1 MMPSQNPP
9 PRRFGRT
16 MAWGLAVTLGA
27 VVLREL
33 TRPRAARGRL
43 IDWDHIEAQAL
54 RRCGEGSEPA
64 IDPLAVHAYETM
76 ALELAPSLDQA
87 FGPPSSGATGALY
100 PPLRPVGR
108 REWVRFNVRIFRRM
122 FQPLER
128 LEELLPGS
136 LLMRWSEEVITRY
149 MGLLLGLLARRV
161 LGQYDPAL
169 LGREP
174 PETSTLILVEPNV
187 QAWAKRDSLPLD
199 ELRRWLAMHEMT
211 HAWEFRAHPWLQ
223 GYFEGLLRQVLVG
236 GLADGHRPS
245 SWELIRTLTFGM
257 RQQWR
262 AVSRIQAAMSLLEG
276 FSNLIMN
283 DVGRRQL
290 PHFAL
295 LERAYRRRLE
305 NRTPLEQLFMRLTG
319 LEMKI
324 QQYILGERFASAI
337 RDAGGMELLANVW
350 RGPEW
355 LPTMQEIQ
363 NPERWIARVRQAA

>member
-9 PRRFGRT
+9 PRRLGRT

-43 IDWDHIEAQAL
+43 IDWDHIEGQAL
-54 RRCGEGSEPA
+54 RRCGETSEPT
-64 IDPLAVHAYETM
+64 IDPAVLHTYEAM
-76 ALELAPSLDQA
+76 AAELAPSLDQA
-87 FGPPSSGATGALY
+87 FGTASTGATGALY
-100 PPLRPVGR
+100 PQLRPVGR

-128 LEELLPGS
+128 LEELLQGS
-136 LLMRWSEEVITRY
+136 LLVRGGEELITRY
-149 MGLLLGLLARRV
+149 LGLLLGLLARRV

-223 GYFEGLLRQVLVG
+223 GYFEELLRQVLVG
-236 GLADGHRPS
+236 RLADGHRPS

-257 RQQWR
+257 SRQWK
-262 AVSRIQAAMSLLEG
+262 AISRIQAAMSLLEG
-276 FSNLIMN
+276 FSNLIMH

-290 PHFAL
+290 AHFAL

-305 NRTPLEQLFMRLTG
+305 NRTPLEQLFLRLTG

-324 QQYILGERFASAI
+324 QQYIQGERFASAI
-337 RDAGGMELLANVW
+337 RDAGGMELLANAW

>member
-1 MMPSQNPP
+1 MPVLTPP

-16 MAWGLAVTLGA
+16 LAWGLAMTLGA

-33 TRPRAARGRL
+33 TRPRETRGRL

-54 RRCGEGSEPA
+54 RHCGEVSDPQ
-64 IDPLAVHAYETM
+64 IDPADLRLYEVMAV
-76 ALELAPSLDQA
+76 ELPPLLDQA
-87 FGPPSSGATGALY
+87 FETPPPTVSGALY

-108 REWVRFNVRIFRRM
+108 REWVRLNVRIFRRM

-136 LLMRWSEEVITRY
+136 LVVKWSEQLVTRY
-149 MGLLLGLLARRV
+149 LGLLLGLLARRV

-187 QAWAKRDSLPLD
+187 KVWAKRDSLPLD

-223 GYFEGLLRQVLVG
+223 GYLEELLQQVLIGRLV
-236 GLADGHRPS
+236 DGHRPS
-245 SWELIRTLTFGM
+245 SWELLRTMTFGVG
-257 RQQWR
+257 QQWR
-262 AVSRIQAAMSLLEG
+262 AISKIQAAMSLLEG

-305 NRTPLEQLFMRLTG
+305 SRTPLERIFLRITG

-324 QQYILGERFASAI
+324 QQYIQGERFAGTV
-337 RDAGGMELLANVW
+337 RDLGGMELLSNAW
-350 RGPEW
+350 RGSEW
-355 LPTMQEIQ
+355 LPTMAEIQ
-363 NPERWIARVRQAA
+363 NPQRWIARVRQAA